1 VLSPAA
7 MPSVVLLLEM
17 QAEVLKT
24 QVLIKFVVIWES
36 TLNSLNQLLFVQPFA
51 QFFTDES

>member
-1 VLSPAA
+1 